1 MVLYLRAILNWLGFL
16 FNTAAPH
23 IRSIIRQ
30 CIFRIRK
37 LGIRAVQSGLRTFL
51 SRLLAYYH
59 QRASLKN
66 SDAEPET
73 AVFTAA
79 STMHPVLTPVNGLSQ
94 TSSLQANQLQVQV
107 NQHPAQGSCSSINS
121 WSPSPM
127 EWDPSKFKPLAP
139 QLCQRYKGRVLVS
152 DSKTTSIPAK
162 KKDFSEKPVDGW
174 ETVVHPE
181 GALYFYDATRHV
193 FTDANLRSKKNK
205 LLKVIN
211 HLAHQLLL
219 KANDLI
225 DDSTY
230 LVLELRED
238 ACYYYFVQHD
248 KRLLFWLQDFED
260 PIRIYEHVKG
270 VKSDTHIK
278 IALEAQYWA
287 HCELYPNNAPIQ
299 PQIATEL
306 KHVLL
311 HAHSGWL
318 FPVSFRVIMN
328 WDVFVDFL
336 TSDTSVVPYDLSTLQ
351 SMLDLS
357 NHLVEYVK
365 PLTQSGDER
374 VELPAHLMC
383 VLARLMRLFARSKFL
398 NFYGQVGARL
408 NANQSVYE
416 VEQSRQK
423 GTLRLRLANAFLWG
437 APAAQYKFL
446 QNTWIDNILNY
457 PKWSKLISRLN
468 SDWSNVTIFSTVMLA
483 VNVGFLA
490 VPGVISAAAVVIYLS
505 AMCSVSSLVASML
518 LAVECRGWGTDSA
531 KGAASFMARMIH
543 TQADVEALAIMY
555 SLPYAY
561 LIWAMFCFVTA
572 LGISVFH
579 STNPAT
585 LVVVGLCWIAVT
597 TLTLWPAWWGKF
609 SITPWS
615 RRGGQV
621 KEIV

>member
-16 FNTAAPH
+16 FKTATPH
-23 IRSIIRQ
+23 IRFILHQ
-30 CIFRIRK
+30 CILHIRK
-37 LGIRAVQSGLRTFL
+37 LLGIRAVQSGLRTFL
-51 SRLLAYYH
+51 SRLIAYH
-59 QRASLKN
+59 QRISPKN
-66 SDAEPET
+66 SNEPET

-79 STMHPVLTPVNGLSQ
+79 SIIHPVPTPVNGLSQ
-94 TSSLQANQLQVQV
+94 TSPLQANQLQVQV
-107 NQHPAQGSCSSINS
+107 NQHPAQGSCTSIDS
-121 WSPSPM
+121 RSPSTLPM

-152 DSKTTSIPAK
+152 DIKAKPIPAK
-162 KKDFSEKPVDGW
+162 KTDFSETPVDGW
-174 ETVVHPE
+174 ESVVHPE

-193 FTDANLRSKKNK
+193 FTDANLRSRK

-211 HLAHQLLL
+211 HLTHQLLS
-219 KANDLI
+219 KARDII
-225 DDSTY
+225 DDSTH
-230 LVLELRED
+230 LVLELQVKED
-238 ACYYYFVQHD
+238 ACNYYFVQHD
-248 KRLLFWLQDFED
+248 KRLLFWLQDFDE

-278 IALEAQYWA
+278 IALEAQYWM
-287 HCELYPNNAPIQ
+287 HCELYPNNAPIHH
-299 PQIATEL
+299 QIATEL

-311 HAHSGWL
+311 HAHS
-318 FPVSFRVIMN
+318 
-328 WDVFVDFL
+328 DFL
-336 TSDTSVVPYDLSTLQ
+336 TSDTSVVPYDLDTLQ

-357 NHLVEYVK
+357 DHLVEYVK
-365 PLTQSGDER
+365 SLTPSSDEC

-398 NFYGQVGARL
+398 NFYGQVSARL

-457 PKWSKLISRLN
+457 PKWSKHISRLN

-505 AMCSVSSLVASML
+505 AMCSVSSLVVSML

-531 KGAASFMARMIH
+531 KGASFMARMIH
-543 TQADVEALAIMY
+543 TQSDVEALAIMY

-585 LVVVGLCWIAVT
+585 LVVVGLCWVAVT

-609 SITPWS
+609 NITPWS
-615 RRGGQV
+615 VPSREGGQV
-621 KEIV
+621 EEIV

>member
-1 MVLYLRAILNWLGFL
+1 MVLYLQAILNWLGFL
-16 FNTAAPH
+16 FKTTAPH
-23 IRSIIRQ
+23 IRFIVHQ
-30 CIFRIRK
+30 CILRIRK
-37 LGIRAVQSGLRTFL
+37 LLGIRAVQSGLRTFL
-51 SRLLAYYH
+51 SRPLAYH
-59 QRASLKN
+59 QRISPKHSN
-66 SDAEPET
+66 EPET

-79 STMHPVLTPVNGLSQ
+79 SIIHPVPTPVNGPSQ
-94 TSSLQANQLQVQV
+94 TLPLQVNQLQVQV
-107 NQHPAQGSCSSINS
+107 NQDPAQGPCTSIDS
-121 WSPSPM
+121 RSPSTLSM

-139 QLCQRYKGRVLVS
+139 QLCQTRRYKGRVLVS
-152 DSKTTSIPAK
+152 DSETKPIPAK

-174 ETVVHPE
+174 ESVVHPE

-193 FTDANLRSKKNK
+193 FTDANLRSRK

-211 HLAHQLLL
+211 HLTHQLLS
-219 KANDLI
+219 KARDII
-225 DDSTY
+225 DDSTH
-230 LVLELRED
+230 LVLELQVKED
-238 ACYYYFVQHD
+238 ACNYYFVQHD
-248 KRLLFWLQDFED
+248 KRLLFWLQDFDE
-260 PIRIYEHVKG
+260 PICIYEHVKG

-278 IALEAQYWA
+278 IALEAQYWM

-299 PQIATEL
+299 HQIAIEL

-311 HAHSGWL
+311 HAHS
-318 FPVSFRVIMN
+318 
-328 WDVFVDFL
+328 DFL

-365 PLTQSGDER
+365 PLTPSSDKC

-398 NFYGQVGARL
+398 NFYGQVSARL
-408 NANQSVYE
+408 NADQSVYE

-423 GTLRLRLANAFLWG
+423 GTLRLRFANAFLWG

-457 PKWSKLISRLN
+457 PKWSKHISRLN

-490 VPGVISAAAVVIYLS
+490 VPGIIGAAAVVIYLS
-505 AMCSVSSLVASML
+505 AMCSVSSLVVSML

-531 KGAASFMARMIH
+531 KGAATFMARMVH
-543 TQADVEALAIMY
+543 TQSDVEALAIMY

-585 LVVVGLCWIAVT
+585 LVVVGLCWVAVT

-609 SITPWS
+609 SIVPWS
-615 RRGGQV
+615 VPSREGGQV
-621 KEIV
+621 EEIV